1 MKALVTGGTGFVG
14 SHLIEALQQR
24 GHTVRAM
31 ARSSARAEALGL
43 RGVEWLP
50 GDLGDQT
57 ALRQAAEGVDV
68 IYHVAGL
75 IAART
80 EADFFEVN
88 SEGTRRLLEAAAPTG
103 ARFVLVSSLAAGG
116 PTLPGRPLT
125 GDEPPRPVTR
135 YGRSKLAGE
144 AVVKAGPLPWTIIRP
159 PAVYGPRDHEFFRL
173 FKSASLG
180 VAPIFG
186 AGDQEMSLVFGPDL
200 AEAIAEA
207 GASPA
212 AIGHSYYASH
222 RVVTTHAG
230 FVRTIASVMGHR
242 VRVVRIPVP
251 VGRGALHL
259 SGAIANLMNRPTVLN
274 ADKAN
279 EIFQPAWTCD
289 PVNLERDVGWRAAH
303 DLEAG
308 VARTLEWSRQA
319 GWL

>member
-24 GHTVRAM
+24 GHSVRAIV
-31 ARSSARAEALGL
+31 RSSARAEALGL

-50 GDLGDQT
+50 GDLGDAA
-57 ALRQAAEGVDV
+57 ALRQAVEGVDV
-68 IYHVAGL
+68 VYHVAGL
-75 IAART
+75 IAARS

-88 SEGTRRLLEAAAPTG
+88 REGTRRLLEAAAPTG
-103 ARFVLVSSLAAGG
+103 ARFVLVSSLSAGG
-116 PTLPGRPLT
+116 PTSPGRPLT
-125 GDEPPRPVTR
+125 GDEPPRPVTQ

-144 AVVKAGPLPWTIIRP
+144 EVVKAGPLPWTIIRP
-159 PAVYGPRDHEFFRL
+159 PAVYGPRDREFFRL
-173 FKSASLG
+173 FKAASLG

-186 AGDQEMSLVFGPDL
+186 TGDQEMSLIFGPDL

-207 GASPA
+207 GSSPA
-212 AIGHSYYASH
+212 AIGRSYYAAH
-222 RVVTTHAG
+222 PTVTTHAE
-230 FVRTIASVMGHR
+230 FVRIIARVMGHR
-242 VRVVRIPVP
+242 VRMIRIPFL
-251 VGRGALHL
+251 VGRGALHI
-259 SGAIANLMNRPTVLN
+259 SGAVAQIMNRPTVLN

-289 PVNLERDVGWRAAH
+289 PARLERDVGWRAAH

-308 VARTLEWSRQA
+308 IAGTIAWSRKA

>member
-14 SHLIEALQQR
+14 SHLIETLQR
-24 GHTVRAM
+24 HGHRVRAIV
-31 ARSSARAEALGL
+31 RSATRAEALGL

-50 GDLGDQT
+50 GDLGDET
-57 ALRQAAEGVDV
+57 ALRRAVEGVDV
-68 IYHVAGL
+68 VYHVAGL
-75 IAART
+75 IAARS
-80 EADFFEVN
+80 EADYFEVN
-88 SEGTRRLLEAAAPTG
+88 REGTRRLLEAAAPTG

-116 PTLPGRPLT
+116 PTVAGRPLT

-144 AVVKAGPLPWTIIRP
+144 EVVKAGPLPWTIIRP
-159 PAVYGPRDHEFFRL
+159 PAVYGPRDREFFRL
-173 FKSASLG
+173 FKAASLG

-207 GASPA
+207 GASA
-212 AIGHSYYASH
+212 KAVGRSYYAAH
-222 RVVTTHAG
+222 PVVTTHAD
-230 FVRTIASVMGHR
+230 FVRSIARVMGHR
-242 VRVVRIPVP
+242 VRMIPIP
-251 VGRGALHL
+251 LLVGRGALQI
-259 SGAIANLMNRPTVLN
+259 SGAIAHLMNRPTVLN

-289 PVNLERDVGWRAAH
+289 PAHLERDVGWHAAH

-308 VARTLEWSRQA
+308 IARTLEWSRQA